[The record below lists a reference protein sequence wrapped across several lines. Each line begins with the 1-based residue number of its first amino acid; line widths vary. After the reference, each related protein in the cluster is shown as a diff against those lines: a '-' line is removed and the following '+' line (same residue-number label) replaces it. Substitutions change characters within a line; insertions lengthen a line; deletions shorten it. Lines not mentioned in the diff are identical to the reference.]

1 MESTVARAPQR
12 MLNVG
17 AVVVAL
23 VLLAGCPRYG
33 LVDDGTSISYGPSN
47 RGKLINPALLPTT
60 GEGHVIPTRWARR
73 GLSYGTDE
81 LVALIIHA
89 GRRIHGERPG
99 ARLAVADLSRRRG
112 GPSAWHRSHQTG
124 RDADL
129 LFFATDDRGNPVRLE
144 SMPRF
149 GADGRAVLAVEGEPA
164 QPGAQVLRFDVER
177 NWMLVRA
184 LLQSPIAEVQYIFVY
199 EPLKQLLLAHALAKG
214 EPEELLAQAT
224 FVLQQPGDS
233 LPHDDHFHVR
243 IYCSLSDRMMGC
255 HDRGALRWTKKVY
268 KYGSERAV
276 QSAVPAAMRA
286 ALATP
291 MPAMMALG
299 VFPFLP

>member
-1 MESTVARAPQR
+1 MNGTVARAPQR
-12 MLNVG
+12 MVGAG

-23 VLLAGCPRYG
+23 TLLAGCPRHG
-33 LVDDGTSISYGPSN
+33 LIDDGTSISYGPSN
-47 RGKLINPALLPTT
+47 RGKLINPAQLPVS
-60 GEGHVIPTRWARR
+60 GEGYVIPGRWARR
-73 GLSYGTDE
+73 GLNYGTDE

-99 ARLAVADLSRRRG
+99 SRFGVADLSRRRG
-112 GPSAWHRSHQTG
+112 GPSVWHRSHQTG

-129 LFFATDDRGNPVRLE
+129 LFFATDDRGNPVPME

-149 GADGRAVLAVEGEPA
+149 GADGRALLVAEGQPA
-164 QPGAQVLRFDVER
+164 RPDAQVLRFDVER
-177 NWMLVRA
+177 NWLLVRA
-184 LLQSPIAEVQYIFVY
+184 LLHNPIAEVQYIFVY
-199 EPLKQLLLAHALAKG
+199 EPLKQLLLAHARASG
-214 EPEELLAQAT
+214 EPEELIAQAT
-224 FVLQQPGDS
+224 FILQQPGDS

-243 IYCSLSDRMMGC
+243 IYCSPSDRMMGC
-255 HDRGALRWTKKVY
+255 HDRGALRWTKKLY
-268 KYGSERAV
+268 KYSGQRAV
-276 QSAVPAAMRA
+276 HSALPAAMRA